1 MSTTKQSHN
10 QTFYFENRA
19 QTLGS
24 SLLAGL
30 NLDMS
35 CTPHEHYQD
44 FDGENI
50 SRRSIKSTWI
60 RKWIRAPQQVES

>member
-1 MSTTKQSHN
+1 MSTTKQSHNN

-30 NLDMS
+30 
-35 CTPHEHYQD
+35 T
-44 FDGENI
+44 
-50 SRRSIKSTWI
+50 
-60 RKWIRAPQQVES
+60 

>member
-30 NLDMS
+30 NLDTS

-44 FDGENI
+44 YDGE
-50 SRRSIKSTWI
+50 RSIKSPWI
-60 RKWIRAPQQVES
+60 RKWIRAPQQAES

>member
-1 MSTTKQSHN
+1 MMSTTKQSHN

-19 QTLGS
+19 QILGS

-44 FDGENI
+44 FDGE
-50 SRRSIKSTWI
+50 RI
-60 RKWIRAPQQVES
+60 RKWIRAPQQAES

>member
-1 MSTTKQSHN
+1 MSTTKQSHD

-35 CTPHEHYQD
+35 CTPHEHYQVPMD
-44 FDGENI
+44 
-50 SRRSIKSTWI
+50 T
-60 RKWIRAPQQVES
+60 

>member
-19 QTLGS
+19 QILGS

-44 FDGENI
+44 YDGE
-50 SRRSIKSTWI
+50 RSIKSPMDT
-60 RKWIRAPQQVES
+60 